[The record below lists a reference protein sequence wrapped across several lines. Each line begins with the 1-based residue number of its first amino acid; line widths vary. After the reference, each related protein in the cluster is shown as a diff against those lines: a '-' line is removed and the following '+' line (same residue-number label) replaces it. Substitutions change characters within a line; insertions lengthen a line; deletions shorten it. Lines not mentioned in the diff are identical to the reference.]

1 MTTIQTTAVTVDN
14 SLTDVDVGCSSG
26 PYARKNNNGN
36 MFGKRALSA
45 FSRSSS
51 SSCSAHHNHPREE
64 SARDIVRRKR
74 ETFLAQMAVDVR
86 KEEIDKL
93 EKRAAQREEALWNA
107 ERMLEED
114 KKRFDLFLKENDER
128 VREATKRAEKEAKKK
143 REKANEVKRL
153 NGEIATARL
162 DLGRR
167 EDKLEECEEYLRFLD
182 GLTPKE
188 WLA

>member
-1 MTTIQTTAVTVDN
+1 MTTIQTTAVTVNDR
-14 SLTDVDVGCSSG
+14 TDVEGGCSSG
-26 PYARKNNNGN
+26 PYARKNDNGN
-36 MFGKRALSA
+36 IVGKRALSA

-51 SSCSAHHNHPREE
+51 SCSAHHHHPREE

-93 EKRAAQREEALWNA
+93 EKRAAQREEALRNA

-167 EDKLEECEEYLRFLD
+167 EDKLEECEEYDAERVV
-182 GLTPKE
+182 GGV
-188 WLA
+188 